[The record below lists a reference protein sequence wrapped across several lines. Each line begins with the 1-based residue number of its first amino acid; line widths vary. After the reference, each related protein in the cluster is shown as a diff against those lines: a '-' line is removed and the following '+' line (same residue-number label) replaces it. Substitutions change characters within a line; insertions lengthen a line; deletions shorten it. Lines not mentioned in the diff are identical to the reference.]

1 MGKKKEYDFECDNCG
16 TGVLADATICPG
28 CGCTF
33 VEEEVENKNSPKK
46 EYDRSKEK
54 KKSVECKIVRFFKED
69 IGAHC
74 WRMELLITNNTPRT
88 IRFLDIYIKFYKNG
102 NVVALDKTLVSNL
115 FAYQENVVTASF
127 LHVPDSF
134 DYYEVSYSSKM

>member
-1 MGKKKEYDFECDNCG
+1 MGKKKQYDFECDNCG
-16 TGVLADATICPG
+16 TGVLEDATVCPG
-28 CGCTF
+28 CGYTF

-54 KKSVECKIVRFFKED
+54 KESVECKIVRFFNK
-69 IGAHC
+69 GTSRH

-88 IRFLDIYIKFYKNG
+88 IRFLNIYIKFYKNG
-102 NVVALDKTLVSNL
+102 NVVALDKTLVTDIY
-115 FAYQENVVTASF
+115 AYQENVVTASF

-134 DYYEVSYSSKM
+134 DYYEVSFSSKM